1 MFIKKLTKQV
11 ICNPDEPVVSTPNGK
26 LRGLIVDGTYIF
38 RGIKYADAR
47 RFHMPTPVKA
57 WEGVKEAI
65 WLRGLVNELGLTQK
79 VLTMFCDSQSVIHL
93 TKNNRYH
100 DKTKHIN
107 IKHHFIRDVVVV
119 GEIMVEKIHTS
130 DNPADMLT
138 KPLPIT
144 KFEHCLDLV
153 GLYSI

>member
-1 MFIKKLTKQV
+1 
-11 ICNPDEPVVSTPNGK
+11 
-26 LRGLIVDGTYIF
+26 
-38 RGIKYADAR
+38 
-47 RFHMPTPVKA
+47 
-57 WEGVKEAI
+57 VKEAI

-100 DKTKHIN
+100 DKTKHIK

-119 GEIMVEKIHTS
+119 RKNMVEKIHTS

-153 GLYSI
+153 GLYST

>member
-1 MFIKKLTKQV
+1 M
-11 ICNPDEPVVSTPNGK
+11 
-26 LRGLIVDGTYIF
+26 
-38 RGIKYADAR
+38 
-47 RFHMPTPVKA
+47 
-57 WEGVKEAI
+57 KEAI

-79 VLTMFCDSQSVIHL
+79 VLTVFCDSQSAIHL

-130 DNPADMLT
+130 ENPADMLT

-153 GLYSI
+153 GLYST